1 MTFAKD
7 CAAFYAPFAW
17 TSARRPLS
25 PSENS
30 VRNSGATAD
39 LDSARLL
46 NCGTTLKSYLDGH
59 VRDPYQ
65 TKYPTIAFNLSRGP
79 QGFLKVV

>member
-1 MTFAKD
+1 MMR
-7 CAAFYAPFAW
+7 CSEAFYAPFAW
-17 TSARRPLS
+17 TSARRPLYLS

-30 VRNSGATAD
+30 VRNSSATAD

-59 VRDPYQ
+59 VRDPCQ
-65 TKYPTIAFNLSRGP
+65 TKYPTIAFNLCRGP